1 MVISDSGKFRRGVRM
16 PAFLA
21 IKEKS
26 TWTPMVDASG
36 IFLFLDFD
44 GTLAEIA
51 PRPNDVYLNSRRKE
65 CLRELVAVPEFSV
78 AVISGRPVD
87 DLTRLIGVDGL
98 FYVGNHGSEWLAPNG
113 AKNACVIAKPVAD
126 ALTSLRDQFGCAGSG
141 ARGVFLED
149 KGTALALHYRMASE
163 DVAVNARS
171 EFVRAVHRHQRR
183 GVALEILSGKEVIEA
198 KPAATNKG
206 EAAEYLLKR
215 FGGGALPVYCGDDL
229 TDEFAFHRLNK
240 RGITILVAET
250 PRSTAASFYLR
261 NPNEMYEFLQTF
273 VRVWK
278 SK

>member
-1 MVISDSGKFRRGVRM
+1 MVISDMGKFRRGVRM

-21 IKEKS
+21 IEEKA
-26 TWTPMVDASG
+26 TWAPMVDASA

-44 GTLAEIA
+44 GTLTEIA
-51 PRPNDVYLNSRRKE
+51 PRPTDVYLNSRRKE
-65 CLRELVAVPEFSV
+65 CLRDLIAVPNFSV

-87 DLTRLIGVDGL
+87 DLKRLIGLDGL
-98 FYVGNHGSEWLAPNG
+98 FYVGNHGWEWQGPNG
-113 AKNACVIAKPVAD
+113 AKNTCVIAEPVAD
-126 ALTSLRDQFGCAGSG
+126 ALTSLRAQFHRAD
-141 ARGVFLED
+141 ARGVYLED
-149 KGTALALHYRMASE
+149 KGMALALHYRMASE

-171 EFVRAVHRHQRR
+171 EFVRAVHRHQRQ
-183 GVALEILSGKEVIEA
+183 GVALELLSGKEVVEA

-206 EAAEYLLKR
+206 EAAVSLLKR

-240 RGITILVAET
+240 QGVTILVAET

-261 NPNEMYEFLQTF
+261 NPNEVYEFFQHLI
-273 VRVWK
+273 RMWK